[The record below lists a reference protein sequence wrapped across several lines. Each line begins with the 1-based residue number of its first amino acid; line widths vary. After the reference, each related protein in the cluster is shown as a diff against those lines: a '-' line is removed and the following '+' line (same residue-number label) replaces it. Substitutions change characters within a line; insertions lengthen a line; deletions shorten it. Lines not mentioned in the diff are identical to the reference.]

1 MLCCQLQKTRDKNKD
16 SKELQK
22 VSAHENKTGKH
33 SLQPIHSEFVGTW
46 FFVHRISLLK
56 MAVSTISDYDNPTTM
71 TKTAMTMLMVVDVAD
86 EDDD

>member
-1 MLCCQLQKTRDKNKD
+1 
-16 SKELQK
+16 
-22 VSAHENKTGKH
+22 
-33 SLQPIHSEFVGTW
+33 
-46 FFVHRISLLK
+46 